1 MQIQQQAE
9 KFFCYCLKVG
19 QISFPKRYN
28 FLSKKAWFKSYEHFA
43 KPRIF
48 PKITARTGADLARA
62 KRSQR
67 VNEERVHKEKALTF
81 FEKDQMN

>member
-9 KFFCYCLKVG
+9 KFFCYFLKVG

-28 FLSKKAWFKSYEHFA
+28 FLSEKAWFKSYEHFA

-67 VNEERVHKEKALTF
+67 VKIGVDLDLGPFKNKVYF
-81 FEKDQMN
+81 FF